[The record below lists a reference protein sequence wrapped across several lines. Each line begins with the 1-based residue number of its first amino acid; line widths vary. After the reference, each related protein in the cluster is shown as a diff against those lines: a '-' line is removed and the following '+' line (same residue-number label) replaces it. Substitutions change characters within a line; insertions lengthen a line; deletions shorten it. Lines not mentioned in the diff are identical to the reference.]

1 QKIGDTEKVKEIF
14 AEISEEV
21 KNVVLPQTQKKE
33 KTQEETET
41 IDMSGLT
48 NTISELG
55 EAEPIV
61 QQITPQGN
69 ETKML
74 ATKEEK
80 AIKYTLQTAANLE
93 KNFIIVA
100 GNLEAHPWVLQVQI
114 EDIKIQ
120 AAPLLERKDIIKD
133 GRVIGLEPTSPD
145 QADAMFQMMEA
156 AKATRGILEI
166 YPEMAKNPQ
175 DVLKLFAD
183 NLETIQKMAK
193 ENKKADNTVETVAP
207 SQTEEVFN
215 GTTVNR
221 TFEPQL
227 LTDLNDSQSAKPA
240 QEELP
245 PMPLA
250 QMVEM
255 YTALNSAEQT
265 PETEHKKEALGKQM
279 DKFVADYVAG
289 EVVINQDNIA
299 DSYDDMKKLVDLYE
313 PEDKNASIAR
323 ERLEKEIALYDKNN
337 QLDDIVPED
346 EKYLANRLEVVKEAL
361 KGVELDTYYTNL
373 RFFDN
378 DKKEVPQLNEN
389 GEVRA
394 DSELA
399 KLLNI
404 VKTTILT
411 EATLEKGSVNS
422 EDIAKRANE
431 LLQINTVALIAA
443 DLKRT
448 GKNPTTAPEHL
459 EGLKN
464 GQTFMMPQDT
474 MAGFTATNIN
484 RQVARLNRLGTKLN
498 NKSGVVQQLY
508 EPIKTIDP
516 LSAERF
522 GKQSEKT

>member
-1 QKIGDTEKVKEIF
+1 M
-14 AEISEEV
+14 
-21 KNVVLPQTQKKE
+21 
-33 KTQEETET
+33 ET
-41 IDMSGLT
+41 
-48 NTISELG
+48 
-55 EAEPIV
+55 
-61 QQITPQGN
+61 
-69 ETKML
+69 
-74 ATKEEK
+74 
-80 AIKYTLQTAANLE
+80 
-93 KNFIIVA
+93 
-100 GNLEAHPWVLQVQI
+100 
-114 EDIKIQ
+114 
-120 AAPLLERKDIIKD
+120 KDIIKD

-404 VKTTILT
+404 VKTC
-411 EATLEKGSVNS
+411 
-422 EDIAKRANE
+422 
-431 LLQINTVALIAA
+431 
-443 DLKRT
+443 
-448 GKNPTTAPEHL
+448 
-459 EGLKN
+459 
-464 GQTFMMPQDT
+464 
-474 MAGFTATNIN
+474 
-484 RQVARLNRLGTKLN
+484 
-498 NKSGVVQQLY
+498 
-508 EPIKTIDP
+508 
-516 LSAERF
+516 
-522 GKQSEKT
+522 